1 MSVLTFRGGVH
12 PPINK
17 LNTADKRVIDVIPK
31 DDVVFPLFM
40 HHGLH
45 AKPIVSGGEWVSEG
59 TLIAKADGYV
69 SSNVHS
75 SIAGIVKYVDFNTI
89 CVENSGEKH
98 AEKTVK
104 NNYRELTNNEIIS
117 LIREAGV
124 VGMGGE
130 EGYPTHIKLSPEEP
144 DKIEYIIVNG
154 CECEPYITCNYRR
167 LMEDT
172 AKVIE
177 GLKIVLRL
185 FPNAK
190 GYIAIED
197 DKKDAV
203 RLIKDYSIAEKSFT
217 VKMLYTKYPQGSERQ
232 LIKTLTGREIN
243 SKMKPA
249 DVRCLVLNVETI
261 YAIRQAVVE
270 GKALISRIV
279 TISGDAIRNPGNYRI
294 RFGTSIQEAIDAAGG
309 FITSPEK
316 ILIGGP
322 MTGESIFDLTRPIS
336 KDVNAILAFSHD
348 PVINV
353 KPTNCIRCGRCLE
366 VCPTGLIPTDLA
378 DYAALGNIDLF
389 VAHDGNECVACG
401 SCSYIC
407 PAKRSLAELIVTTKQ
422 MLNEEV

>member
-1 MSVLTFRGGVH
+1 MAVLTFRGGVH
-12 PPINK
+12 PPKNK
-17 LNTADKRVIDVIPK
+17 LHTADKWTVDVYPK
-31 DDVVFPLFM
+31 EDVVYPLFM

-75 SIAGIVKYVDFNTI
+75 SIAGIVKYVDFDSI
-89 CVENSGEKH
+89 CIENSGDRH
-98 AEKTVK
+98 AEKSQR
-104 NNYRELTNNEIIS
+104 NDYRKLTNAEIIN

-130 EGYPTHIKLSPEEP
+130 EGYPTHIKLQPEEP

-154 CECEPYITCNYRR
+154 CECEPFITCNFRR

-172 AKVIE
+172 PKIIE

-190 GYIAIED
+190 GIIAIED
-197 DKKDAV
+197 DKKEAV
-203 RLIKDYSIAEKSFT
+203 KLIKDYSVSDKAFR

-232 LIKTLTGREIN
+232 LIKTLTGREMN

-261 YAIRQAVVE
+261 YAIRQAVAE
-270 GKALISRIV
+270 GKPLISRIV
-279 TISGDAIRNPGNYRI
+279 TISGDAIRHPGNFNIRI
-294 RFGTSIQEAIDAAGG
+294 GTTIQEAIDAAGG

-322 MTGESIFDLTRPIS
+322 MTGESIFDLSRPIS

-366 VCPTGLIPTDLA
+366 VCPEGLIPTDLA
-378 DYAALGNIDLF
+378 DYAALGNVDMFIS
-389 VAHDGNECVACG
+389 HDGNECVGCG

-407 PAKRSLAELIVTTKQ
+407 PAKRSLAELIITTKN
-422 MLNEEV
+422 MIREEV

>member
-1 MSVLTFRGGVH
+1 MAILTFRGGVH

-17 LNTADKRVIDVIPK
+17 QNTADKEVVDYIPK
-31 DDVVFPLFM
+31 GDLVFPLFM

-45 AKPIVSGGEWVSEG
+45 AKPIVSGGEWVSTG

-75 SIAGIVKYVDFNTI
+75 SIAGIVKYVDFDSICIENTGDMHSE
-89 CVENSGEKH
+89 VTQSNNFKH
-98 AEKTVK
+98 
-104 NNYRELTNNEIIS
+104 LTPGEIIS

-130 EGYPTHIKLSPEEP
+130 EGYPTHIKLQPEEP

-172 AKVIE
+172 MKVVE
-177 GLKIVLRL
+177 GLQIVLRL

-190 GYIAIED
+190 GVIAIEE

-203 RLIKDYSIAEKSFT
+203 RLIKDYCISDNSFR

-232 LIKTLTGREIN
+232 LIKTITGREMN
-243 SKMKPA
+243 ASMKPA
-249 DVRCLVLNVETI
+249 DVRALVLNVETI

-270 GKALISRIV
+270 GKPLISRIV
-279 TISGDAIRNPGNYRI
+279 TISGDAIRNPGNYNL
-294 RFGTSIQEAIDAAGG
+294 RFGTSVEEAIEAAGG
-309 FITSPEK
+309 FCKNPEK

-322 MTGESIFDLTRPIS
+322 MTGESIFDLSRPVS
-336 KDVNAILAFSHD
+336 KDTNAILAFSVD

-353 KPTNCIRCGRCLE
+353 KMTSCIRCGRCLE
-366 VCPTGLIPTDLA
+366 VCPSGLMPTHLA
-378 DYAALGNIDLF
+378 DFSALGNVELF
-389 VAHDGNECVACG
+389 REYDGMECIQCG

-422 MLNEEV
+422 MLLEEV